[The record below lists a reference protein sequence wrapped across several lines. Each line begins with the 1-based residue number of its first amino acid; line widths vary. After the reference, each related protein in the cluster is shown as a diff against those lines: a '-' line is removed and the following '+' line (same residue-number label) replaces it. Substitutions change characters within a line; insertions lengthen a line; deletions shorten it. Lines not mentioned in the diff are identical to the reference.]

1 LMKYD
6 FLPVIGH
13 DFQFRSQPI
22 PSINFDGIAY
32 CKVLEMVP
40 FKKLTYSWKSGPG
53 NGKITVD
60 SIVEWTLLQ
69 KDSGTELIL
78 KHSGFK
84 EADFTM
90 YSIMDDGWLKNIKKI
105 DTLLNALS

>member
-1 LMKYD
+1 MRKEIKHKWFYSHSPEKVWDYLTKSELMEQWLIKND

-22 PSINFDGIAY
+22 PSINFDGIVY

-40 FKKLTYSWKSGPG
+40 FKKLTYSWKSGRG

-69 KDSGTELIL
+69 KDNGTDL
-78 KHSGFK
+78 F
-84 EADFTM
+84 
-90 YSIMDDGWLKNIKKI
+90 
-105 DTLLNALS
+105 